1 MGTRSGAST
10 FIGSALEVMMS
21 LNVDSLQDEVMSFL
35 RAREELCEASLSA
48 TSLSHLLSVFDSV
61 CRQASY
67 ENEATSSEDR
77 QTICS
82 LAADAIIA
90 LAKEGVHPKDI
101 RRYAL
106 AHVLFM
112 TKPSVTAHH

>member
-1 MGTRSGAST
+1 
-10 FIGSALEVMMS
+10 MMS

-35 RAREELCEASLSA
+35 SAREELCEASSA
-48 TSLSHLLSVFDSV
+48 TSMSHLLSVFDSV
-61 CRQASY
+61 RRQAAY
-67 ENEATSSEDR
+67 ENEVTNSEDR

-90 LAKEGVHPKDI
+90 LAKAGVHPKDI

>member
-1 MGTRSGAST
+1 
-10 FIGSALEVMMS
+10 MS

-35 RAREELCEASLSA
+35 RAREELCEASQSA
-48 TSLSHLLSVFDSV
+48 TAVSQLLSVFDSV
-61 CRQASY
+61 WRQAAY

-82 LAADAIIA
+82 LAADAIIV